1 MSSEEDRRTRYKN
14 NFQYFATLPPVPHTP
29 IDGTDMKVTHTAAT
43 SQSPSAVR
51 APPSIPLPH
60 IEHQTTSDERRE
72 VALVEEERKLV
83 LPVLPPPP
91 ASMMQ
96 LETRDEVLMQ
106 LADEKKKTR
115 RMGSAIDTLREELE
129 RMRIARD
136 EDLALQRKMHVVELK
151 QREEQLERQEE
162 DRRAYDAL
170 KAEMMK
176 MTLQLTALTA
186 AKKEPHYSTAI
197 EKKPKPAA
205 AAKPALKSVRTKT
218 VYTTA
223 TKKQF

>member
-1 MSSEEDRRTRYKN
+1 
-14 NFQYFATLPPVPHTP
+14 
-29 IDGTDMKVTHTAAT
+29 
-43 SQSPSAVR
+43 
-51 APPSIPLPH
+51 
-60 IEHQTTSDERRE
+60 
-72 VALVEEERKLV
+72 
-83 LPVLPPPP
+83 
-91 ASMMQ
+91 MMQ
-96 LETRDEVLMQ
+96 LEARDEVLMQ
-106 LADEKKKTR
+106 LDAEKKKTR
-115 RMGSAIDTLREELE
+115 RMGCALDTLREELE

-136 EDLALQRKMHVVELK
+136 EDLALQRKMHVIELK

-176 MTLQLTALTA
+176 LTLQLTALT